1 MGCLKTLPCLQTM
14 ESKVAEL
21 NNVISS
27 VCLVLDVELG
37 QDADSD
43 SIVTSIRSKVESL
56 NSEEKSKSSE
66 LLTELNA
73 MNVELKL
80 RGEKISEYESR
91 SSSMARKMEE
101 MQEQIDSSNSKMSM
115 QNTKIQSLQLKL
127 ETAAAPTAAV
137 KEAPSDVK
145 DDSMSSS
152 TALSK
157 AEDEGRMQD
166 VENSFED
173 RYTLT

>member
-1 MGCLKTLPCLQTM
+1 M
-14 ESKVAEL
+14 AEL

-27 VCLVLDVELG
+27 VCLLMEVDLDH
-37 QDADSD
+37 DADSEA
-43 SIVTSIRSKVESL
+43 IVNSIRSRVKAL
-56 NSEEKSKSSE
+56 NVEEKFKNSE

-73 MNVELKL
+73 MNDELKL
-80 RGEKISEYESR
+80 RGEKISEYESQN
-91 SSSMARKMEE
+91 SSMTRKMEE

-115 QNTKIQSLQLKL
+115 QSTKIQSLQLKL
-127 ETAAAPTAAV
+127 ENTASNTSAAREIDA
-137 KEAPSDVK
+137 K
-145 DDSMSSS
+145 DESMSSS

-173 RYTLT
+173 R